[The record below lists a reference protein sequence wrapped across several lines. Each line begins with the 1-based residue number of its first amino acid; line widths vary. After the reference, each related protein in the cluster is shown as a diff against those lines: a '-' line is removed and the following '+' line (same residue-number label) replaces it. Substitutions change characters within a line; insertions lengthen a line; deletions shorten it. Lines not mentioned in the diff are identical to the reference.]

1 MDETS
6 RAGDERVGL
15 DVAPI
20 DAPDDARPP
29 SDDPPS
35 DDPPS
40 DDEAPSGTA
49 TLGTGRPEDSA
60 GGGADFV
67 TDAPAPRE
75 PMDPE
80 QRLELEKWF
89 GLLVAIAC
97 GIAVFAS
104 LGPDLL
110 FRNTTPT
117 GGDMGAHVWGPK
129 FLTDHLLPEF
139 RVTGWTQD
147 WYAGFPAYVFYMVVP
162 SLLIVWLSA
171 NPPVWLIPVLLVII
185 GGAAWFALQRVRAPW
200 GRTLVWIAVVFSTV
214 LVLPIP
220 YNIAFKLVTVSGLVT
235 LPVALYAVGR
245 AAKVPFPGPPLLA
258 MATLPFIYDR
268 GFTILG
274 GNGASTMAGEFAFSI
289 SLTFAFLFLAVLF
302 KGIDTGRDRALG
314 AVLAALTVLC
324 HLIPAIFALIA
335 TVVILFVRRE
345 DRTPW
350 WDANRAG
357 RIVAGVLVVITLVT
371 IIPER
376 GLPFV
381 GWAIPTPLPQWWFP
395 ALASLVALA
404 LFTGFQPQLAS
415 YFRNPD
421 RRLVAMGL
429 SLVGAGGV
437 VLLIALGVLPFGPW
451 TMVLIAIA
459 AAIVLFAGWDWRAV
473 RWVVVVGPVGAL
485 LSAFWFLP
493 FLSSSTWMNDM
504 GWEKYT
510 RYSDHLLARDITEM
524 SLSGMPYRNIVYALA
539 ALGVILSLLHRVRLG
554 WALAL
559 IVMVFAW
566 IFRYFPQ
573 YRLWNARLLP
583 FLYLAIYLL
592 AGLALALVIR
602 SLVIA
607 VQDLSARSDEPLAVG
622 LIGTGVV
629 VVALAVVLLGGMR
642 LLPGGE
648 SVSDPAD
655 PSSSVYRWAGLNFES
670 SIVKDWARWNYEG
683 LEGKPAHGEF
693 QGIVDMM
700 SEVSEEHGCG
710 RAMWEYESGLQRF
723 GTPMALM
730 LLPYFTDGCI
740 GSMEGLYFEA
750 SSTTPFHFLNQS
762 ELSVGPSRAQR
773 DLPYSQQLDMDKG
786 VQHLQLMGV
795 KYYMATSDA
804 AVAAAR
810 EHEDLEEVAAQT
822 FVVPSDNGGQPVEH
836 TWAVFEVADSEIVT
850 PLAYDPVVLSD
861 ADDHI
866 DGWVYAAEHPPAVE
880 GQPRPPKDPGPAVLW
895 YNDPT
900 RWDVLLATSGPED
913 WPRAPSTDL
922 DPPRQATEPA
932 TVSDIEM
939 TSDTVSFS
947 VDEVGVPVLVKVSYF
962 PNWTVSGAEGP
973 YRVSPNFMVVVPTEH
988 DVVLSYGYR
997 GSDLLGWLL
1006 TFVGVGLLAALGA
1019 WDVRDRR
1026 RSAEEA
1032 GSAAADGGSD
1042 IPGEQAD
1049 APAGDALSDDAVTDA
1064 DAPTGPSPA
1073 PT

>member
-6 RAGDERVGL
+6 RAGDERDGL
-15 DVAPI
+15 DVAP
-20 DAPDDARPP
+20 DDA
-29 SDDPPS
+29 
-35 DDPPS
+35 S
-40 DDEAPSGTA
+40 DDERS
-49 TLGTGRPEDSA
+49 
-60 GGGADFV
+60 
-67 TDAPAPRE
+67 TDAIGVDTADTADTDGPPDEGPTPDEATSK
-75 PMDPE
+75 
-80 QRLELEKWF
+80 RLEIEKWV
-89 GLLVAIAC
+89 GLAIAIAC
-97 GIAVFAS
+97 GLFVFGS
-104 LGPDLL
+104 LNPELL

-129 FLTDHLLPEF
+129 FLTDHLLPQF

-162 SLLIVWLSA
+162 SLIIVWLSV
-171 NPPVWLIPVLLVII
+171 NPPVWMIPVLLVLI
-185 GGAAWFALQRVRAPW
+185 GGVAWLALQRVRAPW
-200 GRTLVWIAVVFSTV
+200 ARTLIWIAVVFATV

-235 LPVALYAVGR
+235 LPVALFAVGR
-245 AAKVPFPGPPLLA
+245 AARVPFPGPPLLA
-258 MATLPFIYDR
+258 AATLPFIYDR

-302 KGIDTGRDRALG
+302 KGIRTGRDRALG
-314 AVLAALTVLC
+314 AVLLALTILC
-324 HLIPAIFALIA
+324 HLIPAIFVGIA
-335 TVVILFVRRE
+335 TVIVLFVRRE

-350 WDANRAG
+350 WDANTVGRA
-357 RIVAGVLVVITLVT
+357 IAAVLVGVTLLTILPDIT
-371 IIPER
+371 
-376 GLPFV
+376 LPFV
-381 GWAIPTPLPQWWFP
+381 GWSVSSPLPQWWFP

-415 YFRNPD
+415 YFLNPQ
-421 RRLVAMGL
+421 RRLVAIGA

-437 VLLIALGVLPFGPW
+437 LLLIALGVLPVGPW
-451 TMVLIAIA
+451 LFALLAIA
-459 AAIVLFAGWDWRAV
+459 VGLVLFAGWDWRAV
-473 RWVVVVGPVGAL
+473 RWILVAGPVGVL
-485 LSAFWFLP
+485 LTGFWSVP

-524 SLSGMPYRNIVYALA
+524 SLSGMPYRNIVFALA
-539 ALGVILSLLHRVRLG
+539 GLGVLLSLIHRVRLG
-554 WALAL
+554 WFLAL
-559 IVMVFAW
+559 TVMVFAW

-607 VQDLSARSDEPLAVG
+607 VQDLSARRDEPVLVG
-622 LIGTGVV
+622 VFGAGVV
-629 VVALAVVLLGGMR
+629 VVALAIVLFGSFR
-642 LLPGGE
+642 ALPGGE
-648 SVSDPAD
+648 SVTDPAD
-655 PSSSVYRWAGLNFES
+655 PSSSVYRWGGLNFEP
-670 SIVKDWARWNYEG
+670 SIMRDWARWNYEG
-683 LEGKPAHGEF
+683 LEGKPAWGEYE
-693 QGIVDMM
+693 GIIDMM
-700 SEVSEEHGCG
+700 SEVGDERGCG
-710 RAMWEYESGLQRF
+710 RAMWEYEGDLQRF

-762 ELSVGPSRAQR
+762 ELSTGPSRAQR
-773 DLPYSQQLDMDKG
+773 DLPYSAFDIDKG

-795 KYYMATSDA
+795 KYYMATTDA
-804 AVAAAR
+804 AVSAAR
-810 EHEDLEEVAAQT
+810 GHEDLEEVAAET
-822 FVVPSDNGGQPVEH
+822 FVTTGTDGIPVEH
-836 TWAVFEVADSEIVT
+836 TWAVFEVADSELVT
-850 PLAYDPVVLSD
+850 PLSYDPVVLSD

-866 DGWVYAAEHPPAVE
+866 DGWVYAAEHPEAVE
-880 GQPRPPKDPGPAVLW
+880 GQPKPPKNPGPAVLW

-900 RWDVLLATSGPED
+900 RWDVLLATSGPDD

-922 DPPRQATEPA
+922 DPPRQATGPA
-932 TVSDIEM
+932 EVSDIEM

-962 PNWTVSGAEGP
+962 PNWKVRGAEGP
-973 YRVSPNFMVVVPTEH
+973 YRVSPNFMVVVPTEQ
-988 DVVLSYGYR
+988 DVELYYG
-997 GSDLLGWLL
+997 STPTDWLGWFL
-1006 TFVGVGLLAALGA
+1006 TFVGLGLLGGLGA
-1019 WDVRDRR
+1019 WDIRDRR
-1026 RSAEEA
+1026 RRGDDPDADDTQVPPAGPDGDPRDGDAPDADPAEP
-1032 GSAAADGGSD
+1032 SD
-1042 IPGEQAD
+1042 PGEPALAD
-1049 APAGDALSDDAVTDA
+1049 AGDVPVDPHDA
-1064 DAPTGPSPA
+1064 DVHVAPAT

>member
-20 DAPDDARPP
+20 DAPDDARPAP
-29 SDDPPS
+29 GEGEFLAPGGDPDD
-35 DDPPS
+35 
-40 DDEAPSGTA
+40 
-49 TLGTGRPEDSA
+49 TLGNGAATGDA
-60 GGGADFV
+60 GSGSDFV
-67 TDAPAPRE
+67 SDAPAPRE

-97 GIAVFAS
+97 GIAVFVS

-171 NPPVWLIPVLLVII
+171 NPPIWLVPVLLVII

-200 GRTLVWIAVVFSTV
+200 ARTLVWIAVVFSTV

-302 KGIDTGRDRALG
+302 KGINTGRDRALG

-335 TVVILFVRRE
+335 TVIILFVRRE

-357 RIVAGVLVVITLVT
+357 RIVASVLVVVTLVT
-371 IIPER
+371 IVPDWTV
-376 GLPFV
+376 PFV
-381 GWAIPTPLPQWWFP
+381 GWSLSSPLPQWWFP

-404 LFTGFQPQLAS
+404 LFTGFQPELAS

-421 RRLVAMGL
+421 RRLIATGL

-437 VLLIALGVLPFGPW
+437 LLLIAVGVLPFGPW
-451 TMVLIAIA
+451 TVALIAIA
-459 AAIVLFAGWDWRAV
+459 VAIVLFAGWDWRAV
-473 RWVVVVGPVGAL
+473 RWVFVVGPVGAL

-524 SLSGMPYRNIVYALA
+524 SLTGMPYRNIVYALA

-559 IVMVFAW
+559 IVMVFSW

-607 VQDLSARSDEPLAVG
+607 VQDLSARNDEPVAVG

-642 LLPGGE
+642 LLPGGQ
-648 SVSDPAD
+648 SVPDPAD

-683 LEGKPAHGEF
+683 LEGKPAYGEF
-693 QGIVDMM
+693 SGIVDMM
-700 SEVSEEHGCG
+700 SEVGEEHGCG
-710 RAMWEYESGLQRF
+710 RAMWEYEGDLQRF

-773 DLPYSQQLDMDKG
+773 DLPYSAFDIDKG

-795 KYYMATSDA
+795 KYYMATTDA

-810 EHEDLEEVAAQT
+810 GHEDLEELAAQT

-836 TWAVFEVADSEIVT
+836 TWAVFEVADAEIVT

-880 GQPRPPKDPGPAVLW
+880 GQPRPAKQPGPAVLW

-900 RWDVLLATSGPED
+900 RWDVLLATSGPDD

-932 TVSDIEM
+932 TVSHIET
-939 TSDTVSFS
+939 TSDSVSFS

-997 GSDLLGWLL
+997 GSDLLGWLM
-1006 TFVGVGLLAALGA
+1006 TFVGLGLLAALGA
-1019 WDVRDRR
+1019 WDVHDRR
-1026 RSAEEA
+1026 RAA
-1032 GSAAADGGSD
+1032 AAAAADAAETSTDG
-1042 IPGEQAD
+1042 AD
-1049 APAGDALSDDAVTDA
+1049 DLPAGDPDDVSA
-1064 DAPTGPSPA
+1064 DALADERADTPA
-1073 PT
+1073 DSSGTSAAT